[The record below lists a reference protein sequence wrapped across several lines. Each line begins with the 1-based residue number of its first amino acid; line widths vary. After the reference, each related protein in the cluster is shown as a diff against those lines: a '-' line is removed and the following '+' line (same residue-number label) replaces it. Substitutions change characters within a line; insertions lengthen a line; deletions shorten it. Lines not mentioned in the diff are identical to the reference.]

1 MNIPAHHHPLS
12 AIAFSHNADMVA
24 TASNKVSFLN
34 RLRIMQYDAI
44 VALFTTNILLLFIVT
59 LFICNEWLFVCFIGA
74 NIVDNILPQW

>member
-34 RLRIMQYDAI
+34 SLRIIQYDAI
-44 VALFTTNILLLFIVT
+44 VALFTTNILLFIVS
-59 LFICNEWLFVCFIGA
+59 LFICNECLFVCFIGA